1 MHLCPWSPRTSLAG
15 SCLQNGLAYPT
26 LINSSLLEVSVT
38 CRAIK
43 KGWGKKG
50 KPLWPLGSL
59 SWWVW
64 CHVMLIAGRCWET
77 EDEECLSA
85 QRLGLRFQGKLALAD
100 LYSTPLERTISK
112 FRQRGICFH
121 RSWWGQ
127 GWGALGVFLLPAAS
141 LKGLGS
147 DQDLG
152 SAEFWGSPILFD
164 HLDIF
169 SHVVT
174 QYRPIIQW
182 VPWSSQ
188 RWVWEWGQR

>member
-26 LINSSLLEVSVT
+26 LINSSLLEVSIT

-59 SWWVW
+59 SWWAW
-64 CHVMLIAGRCWET
+64 CHVMLIAWRCWET

-85 QRLGLRFQGKLALAD
+85 QRLGLRFQGKLALPD

-121 RSWWGQ
+121 RSCPI
-127 GWGALGVFLLPAAS
+127 GAGIGGSVSIPPSSCLSEKPQFWSGFGFCWTLGLSHPFRP
-141 LKGLGS
+141 
-147 DQDLG
+147 
-152 SAEFWGSPILFD
+152 FW
-164 HLDIF
+164 H
-169 SHVVT
+169 
-174 QYRPIIQW
+174 IQ
-182 VPWSSQ
+182 PC
-188 RWVWEWGQR
+188 GYTG